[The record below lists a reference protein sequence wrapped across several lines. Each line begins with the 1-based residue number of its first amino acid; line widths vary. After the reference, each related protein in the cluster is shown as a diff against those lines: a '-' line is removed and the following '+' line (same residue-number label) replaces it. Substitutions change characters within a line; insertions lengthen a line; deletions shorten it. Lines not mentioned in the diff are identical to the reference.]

1 MMLPDYVNT
10 VPLLDTTVLDRL
22 RDELGDDGVWTA
34 FAQNFLALLPD
45 RTERLRATLT
55 TGDLSGAL
63 DAVLSLRTSSQMVGA
78 KRLGDLAFDL
88 ERSLRLDARA
98 EPGTVLP
105 RLAVAHL
112 RPLIKCERQT
122 AYLLWKNLHA
132 RTGGR

>member
-1 MMLPDYVNT
+1 MPPDYVNT
-10 VPLLDTTVLDRL
+10 SPLLDPTVLDRL
-22 RDELGDDGVWTA
+22 REELRDDGVWTA
-34 FAQNFLALLPD
+34 FAQNFLELLPD
-45 RTERLRATLT
+45 RTERLRTTLT

-88 ERSLRLDARA
+88 ERALRLHVPADPDTA
-98 EPGTVLP
+98 LP

-112 RPLIKCERQT
+112 RPIVKCERQT

-132 RTGGR
+132 GTVSR